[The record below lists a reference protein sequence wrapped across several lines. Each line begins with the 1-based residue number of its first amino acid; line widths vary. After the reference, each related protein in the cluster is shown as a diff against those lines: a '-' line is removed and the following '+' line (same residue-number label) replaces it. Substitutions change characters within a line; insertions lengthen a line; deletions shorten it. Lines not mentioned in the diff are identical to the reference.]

1 MDCTTTDVPTNV
13 HDSPGKDSS
22 SSDDDVPLSKL
33 LKRTP
38 SDEKQLSGNTRR
50 LTYSSNA
57 NSKKDKSASDDS
69 DDEPLIKMKTISAP
83 AKKPV
88 RKGNTSP
95 RSKDTNNKKADDS
108 SDNEPLINI
117 AKVSSKAAKKHFSV
131 PLKKSVDTKKKE
143 SLDDN
148 DSSDHSSDDELL
160 SELAKK
166 LPSQH
171 QRKASR
177 KANPVMKSKRNAA
190 RKTVK
195 YAESSSGGSDYE
207 PHATIKRKWTK
218 APKELK
224 TSSNSKKTRQKIKNK
239 SLKDPSSSDNS
250 SDDDDVPLVNLI
262 TEKKKPVKKN
272 TKKTTLSQGRKRRGL
287 SDESSDDEP
296 LINLVKKSRT
306 DKRTKNKTK
315 ASALKKRG
323 TALKRP
329 RKMPVSGSSSNCSDD
344 EPLTKAAKHPQVTK
358 ILRIIL
364 ERCDGEEAGT
374 TGSLNKT
381 NTDTPIE
388 EKSSS
393 EEEGSEESPEE
404 E

>member
-1 MDCTTTDVPTNV
+1 MDCSTTDVPTNV

-272 TKKTTLSQGRKRRGL
+272 TKKTTLSQGRKRRG
-287 SDESSDDEP
+287 
-296 LINLVKKSRT
+296 
-306 DKRTKNKTK
+306 
-315 ASALKKRG
+315 
-323 TALKRP
+323 
-329 RKMPVSGSSSNCSDD
+329 SSSNCSDD